1 MWLER
6 IISPSPPFVPSV
18 REAVGVFEKPE
29 DLQAALDDLEQNG
42 FMRQEI
48 SILAPNGTIGEK
60 VAHEYAHVSFAEDD
74 PKASRTVFVPEEI
87 IGELE
92 GSVIGLPMYVFA
104 IAGTCI
110 VAGSGGTLLATMAAA
125 AAAGAAGAGIGTLF
139 AKYISEHHARQLQEH
154 VERGGLLL
162 WASVR
167 DEEQERRAR
176 RVLGRHSARDVHI
189 HEIPLSARP

>member
-6 IISPSPPFVPSV
+6 IISPSPKYVPSV
-18 REAVGVFEKPE
+18 REAVGVFDTPE

-48 SILAPNGTIGEK
+48 SILAPNGTVGESI
-60 VAHEYAHVSFAEDD
+60 AHRYPHVTLAEDD
-74 PKASRTVFVPEEI
+74 PKAPRTVFVPEEI

-92 GSVIGLPMYVFA
+92 GSIIGLPLYVSA

-110 VAGSGGTLLATMAAA
+110 VAGSGGTLPATMAAA
-125 AAAGAAGAGIGTLF
+125 AAAGAAGAGIGTLV
-139 AKYISEHHARQLQEH
+139 AKYIAEHHARQLQEH
-154 VERGGLLL
+154 IERGGLLL
-162 WASVR
+162 WAAVR
-167 DEEQERRAR
+167 DEEQERKAR
-176 RVLGRHSARDVHI
+176 RILGHHSARDVHI

>member
-6 IISPSPPFVPSV
+6 ILSPSPKFVPSV
-18 REAVGVFEKPE
+18 REAVGVFNRPE
-29 DLQAALDDLEQNG
+29 NLQAALDDLEQNG

-48 SILAPNGTIGEK
+48 SILAPNGTVGESL
-60 VAHEYAHVSFAEDD
+60 AHRYANVTLAEDD
-74 PKASRTVFVPEEI
+74 PKAPRTVFVPEEI

-92 GSVIGLPMYVFA
+92 GSLIGLPLYVFA

-125 AAAGAAGAGIGTLF
+125 AVAGAAGAGIGTLF
-139 AKYISEHHARQLQEH
+139 AKYIADHHAQQLQEH

-162 WASVR
+162 WAAVR
-167 DEEQERRAR
+167 DGEQERRAR
-176 RVLGRHSARDVHI
+176 RILSRHSAHDVHI